1 MPEPTVSVAMCCYNM
16 AAFIE
21 EQLASL
27 VRQTRL
33 PNELV
38 VCDDGSDDQ
47 TVAIVRAFAAS
58 APFEV
63 RIVQNDP
70 RLGCNKNFEK
80 AISLCN
86 GDIIFLCDH
95 DDVWHEQKIEIL
107 LALMRDDHIGAAFGD
122 ADVVLSDLTP
132 RGFTL
137 WDTCNFNP
145 ERRKRFAAGAQ
156 FSELIIN
163 NVVQGAA
170 AAFKSSFRPAIMPI
184 PLEWQHDYWIALI
197 VSAHARINFTERC
210 VLDYR
215 QHGGNLIGAGM
226 PHRPRPPW
234 MPFRRLRHRTGQ
246 WLKKLR
252 SPTAYYNERLANI
265 RRELQPMSVLRE
277 RLMLLDQSTVGPAMS
292 LVEKELTR
300 LTRRQ
305 EIIEDKMRRWAW
317 TARASSR
324 ASET

>member
-1 MPEPTVSVAMCCYNM
+1 MREPSVSVAMCSYNM

-21 EQLASL
+21 EQLVSL
-27 VRQTRL
+27 ARQTRL

-38 VCDDGSDDQ
+38 VCDDGSEDR
-47 TVAIVRAFAAS
+47 TVEIVRAFAAT
-58 APFEV
+58 APFDV

-107 LALMRDDHIGAAFGD
+107 LGLMRDETVGGAFGD
-122 ADVVLSDLTP
+122 ADVVLGDLTP

-145 ERRKRFAAGAQ
+145 ERRQRFAAGEQ

-170 AAFKSSFRPAIMPI
+170 AAFKSSFRPAIIPI

-197 VSAHARINFTERC
+197 VSAQARISFTERRM
-210 VLDYR
+210 LDYR

-226 PHRPRPPW
+226 PYRPGPPSTA
-234 MPFRRLRHRTGQ
+234 FRRLRHRVGQ
-246 WLKKLR
+246 WIKKMR
-252 SPTAYYNERLANI
+252 SPTLYYDKRLANI
-265 RRELQPMSVLRE
+265 RKELQPLSVLRE
-277 RLMLLDQSTVGPAMS
+277 RLMLLDQHAVGPAVS
-292 LVEKELTR
+292 IVDKELAR
-300 LTRRQ
+300 LTRQQGFAEQKRL
-305 EIIEDKMRRWAW
+305 RWVG
-317 TARASSR
+317 ASSSPSR
-324 ASET
+324 TSET